1 MPITYF
7 KLGRQGQ
14 LLFNASCTSFR
25 DFILFWS
32 SPTWTTDLFLQ
43 NWPTWDYSVHQKD
56 LLQFR
61 RAIPEA
67 AIYSKVCNAAEVCW
81 DWMRQG
87 LNEESSPGILKVS
100 KRVAHTPCVPH
111 SVWWGLKKML
121 NMFSLREVITIIWWL
136 FIKESYLSKKFHVG
150 SFWGTS
156 TDRSTYSNGDNED
169 QVQALPNIMNLPLIH
184 QLRRTV
190 LQVQYFHS

>member
-61 RAIPEA
+61 RAIPEV

-81 DWMRQG
+81 DWTRQG

-111 SVWWGLKKML
+111 SVWRGLKKML

-136 FIKESYLSKKFHVG
+136 FIRELFIKEISRRQFLGNKHRQVNVLKWRQWRPSSGASKHYEPPFN
-150 SFWGTS
+150 TS
-156 TDRSTYSNGDNED
+156 TQENSVAGTIFS
-169 QVQALPNIMNLPLIH
+169 
-184 QLRRTV
+184 
-190 LQVQYFHS
+190 